1 MRTEKAVIELLIRTA
16 SDDDRVLG
24 AYLEGS
30 RANRSAPKDIFQ
42 DYDVVYIVRETGS
55 FQQDRRWID
64 RFGERL
70 CMQYPEDG
78 ERYPNDRKN
87 CYGWLMQFSDGVRLD
102 LHVVTQSYANRTLK
116 KGEPYRVLLD
126 KCGCLPEN
134 DCTSDKA
141 YWVKQPDEDAFLAT
155 CNEFWWCLN
164 NVAKGLWRDEP
175 PYAMD
180 MLCGVVRPELIRLL
194 GWRVGVETGFSVSV
208 GKSGKYLEKYLPG
221 KTWKRLLMTYP
232 RAATD
237 EIWQA
242 VFVMCDLVDE
252 AAEFLAERLGFRYD
266 KTEAENS
273 RRYCEHVMNLP
284 KDAKGVY

>member
-1 MRTEKAVIELLIRTA
+1 VQEPNLNDLRTGI
-16 SDDDRVLG
+16 SDAAFEPDVHY
-24 AYLEGS
+24 AYLMLFDDG
-30 RANRSAPKDIFQ
+30 NRVDLGI
-42 DYDVVYIVRETGS
+42 ETVAHALAGIR
-55 FQQDRRWID
+55 DD
-64 RFGERL
+64 KL
-70 CMQYPEDG
+70 
-78 ERYPNDRKN
+78 
-87 CYGWLMQFSDGVRLD
+87 
-102 LHVVTQSYANRTLK
+102 TL
-116 KGEPYRVLLD
+116 VLLD
-126 KCGCLPEN
+126 KDGVLPPLPPPTDE
-134 DCTSDKA
+134 DYRGKR
-141 YWVKQPDEDAFLAT
+141 PDEAEFQAA